1 MRIIRIMATGAGLA
15 LVSLASIA
23 QEEEGP
29 AAYTYATYY
38 YCDGGP
44 LSRADEL
51 IAEDAERLNA
61 LVEDGTLL
69 RWGWLAHHTGG
80 KWQRLFYFQAKTMDE
95 LLDGS
100 AAIQSVDDQEEEAED
115 DGPALNEIC
124 PSHDDYIWSVDN
136 GTGGKQRGKAG
147 FSVYHVCDVARE
159 ERADEIVDSHLAPI
173 FNQMV
178 EDGKLTSWGWS
189 SHVVGGKYRKLQTM
203 TAADMKSLLKARGEA
218 IEALYGDDNEA
229 GAELTE
235 ICGPHSDYLW
245 NIQMEST

>member
-1 MRIIRIMATGAGLA
+1 MKIIKTMAIAAGLV
-15 LVSLASIA
+15 LVSAGSIA
-23 QEEEGP
+23 QEDEGP
-29 AAYTYATYY
+29 SAFTYATYF

-51 IAEDAERLNA
+51 IKEDAERLNG
-61 LVEDGTLL
+61 LVEDGTIL

-80 KWQRLFYFQAKTMDE
+80 QWQRLFYFQAETMDE

-100 AAIQSVDDQEEEAED
+100 AAIQNGGDDDEAED
-115 DGPALNEIC
+115 DGPAMNEVC
-124 PSHDDYIWSVDN
+124 PRHDDYIWSVEN
-136 GTGGKQRGKAG
+136 GTVGAERGAAG

-159 ERADEIVDSHLAPI
+159 ERADEIVDSHVAPTL
-173 FNQMV
+173 NKMV

-203 TAADMKSLLKARGEA
+203 TAPDMKSLLKARGEA

-229 GAELTE
+229 GAELAD

-245 NIQMEST
+245 NIQHESS